1 MLARGTVLGTAP
13 LEVTPALAADY
24 LAAVREADP
33 IYAREGLVHPGQ
45 VLRLCN
51 QALVQNVVL
60 GPWIHVGS
68 RVRNLAAA
76 RVGAVLTARAR
87 VTDNAERKGHRFV
100 ELDCWVVDGAGAA
113 VAQVLHTAIWAAAA
127 GGLKPP
133 ASRVS
138 GVRRGPSRPPR
149 PATRPSRADHP
160 VAFAG
165 EGFET
170 RPVGD
175 GHMAGGVAHEPRRLQ
190 LPRGDGDAGAA
201 DTQHAVPGI
210 PAG

>member
-1 MLARGTVLGTAP
+1 MVLGTAP

-33 IYAREGLVHPGQ
+33 IYVREGLVHPGQ

-68 RVRNLAAA
+68 KVQQPAAA

-100 ELDCWVVDGAGAA
+100 ELDVLVVDGAGAP
-113 VAQVLHTAIWAAAA
+113 VAQVLHTAIWRPRQVAA
-127 GGLKPP
+127 
-133 ASRVS
+133 
-138 GVRRGPSRPPR
+138 
-149 PATRPSRADHP
+149 
-160 VAFAG
+160 
-165 EGFET
+165 
-170 RPVGD
+170 
-175 GHMAGGVAHEPRRLQ
+175 
-190 LPRGDGDAGAA
+190 
-201 DTQHAVPGI
+201 
-210 PAG
+210 

>member
-1 MLARGTVLGTAP
+1 MVLGTAP

-100 ELDCWVVDGAGAA
+100 ELDVLVVDGGGVP
-113 VAQVLHTAIWAAAA
+113 VAQVLHTAIWRPRQVA
-127 GGLKPP
+127 G
-133 ASRVS
+133 
-138 GVRRGPSRPPR
+138 
-149 PATRPSRADHP
+149 
-160 VAFAG
+160 
-165 EGFET
+165 
-170 RPVGD
+170 
-175 GHMAGGVAHEPRRLQ
+175 
-190 LPRGDGDAGAA
+190 
-201 DTQHAVPGI
+201 
-210 PAG
+210 